1 MDSREKTE
9 RALKLLR
16 EKADELQRLPKR
28 SDFSGED
35 VCFIKQKLGP
45 WPRALEAAG
54 LKEKQEISSKE
65 KSRLKRERRKK
76 ERTPYD
82 TASVLY
88 YRLSRFFSGMKIRRK
103 RYLSLAGL
111 LSSSFS
117 RIEVSRTRL
126 ISVSLTSAR
135 E

>member
-76 ERTPYD
+76 E
-82 TASVLY
+82 L
-88 YRLSRFFSGMKIRRK
+88 KKRRQN
-103 RYLSLAGL
+103 
-111 LSSSFS
+111 
-117 RIEVSRTRL
+117 
-126 ISVSLTSAR
+126 
-135 E
+135 